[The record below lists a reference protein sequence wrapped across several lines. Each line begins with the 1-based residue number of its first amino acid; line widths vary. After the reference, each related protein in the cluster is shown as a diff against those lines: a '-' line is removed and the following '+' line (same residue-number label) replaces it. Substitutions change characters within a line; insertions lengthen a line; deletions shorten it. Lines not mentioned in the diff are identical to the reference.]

1 MQKDIQAIL
10 DKVSSGNGTAEEQQ
24 IAKYWLH
31 QLHQDDDSEFSETDL
46 DALSSEMWHEI
57 QKKRKAESP
66 GRRFLWPA
74 VAAAAC
80 LILAF
85 CSVLYFYHNGTSD
98 GNKMAQVLF
107 QDISAGGNKAY
118 LTLANGKKISL
129 TDASSGTIAT
139 QAGIQITKTS
149 SGQLVYTIA
158 NQKAIE
164 KNDYYNRI
172 ETPKGGQY
180 QLNLPDGTK
189 VWLNSAS
196 SLKYLVNFS
205 SKEERIV
212 ELTGEAYFEVAK
224 DKNHPFLVR
233 SAGQEVKVLGTH
245 FNVNA
250 YDDENGVK
258 TTLLE
263 GSVKVNNDV
272 VLIPGEQSVFVGGK
286 LNVKAVNAGD
296 AIDWKNGEFVFNKDP
311 LTDIL
316 RKVSRWYNVDIVYVR
331 NLGSP
336 LDVPTFSGSVSRF
349 ENVSVILRMLEETS
363 NVRFA
368 IEGKTIKVK

>member
-10 DKVSSGNGTAEEQQ
+10 DKVSSGDGTVEEQQ

-31 QLHQDDDSEFSETDL
+31 QLQQDEDSDLSEMDL
-46 DALSSEMWHEI
+46 DTLSSEMWYEI
-57 QKKRKAESP
+57 QH
-66 GRRFLWPA
+66 RREPERPRRRLLWSA

-85 CSVLYFYHNGTSD
+85 SSVMYFYNNGTSD
-98 GNKMAQVLF
+98 NNKAAQVVS
-107 QDISAGGNKAY
+107 QDIPAGGNKAY

-129 TDASSGTIAT
+129 TDVSSGTIAT
-139 QAGIQITKTS
+139 QAGIQITKIS
-149 SGQLVYTIA
+149 NGQLVYTIA
-158 NQKAIE
+158 NQKAIGQ
-164 KNDYYNRI
+164 NDYYNRI
-172 ETPKGGQY
+172 ETPRGGQY

-205 SKEERIV
+205 SKKERIV

-250 YDDENGVK
+250 YDDENAVK

-263 GSVKVNNDV
+263 GSIKVNNDV
-272 VLIPGEQSVFVGGK
+272 VLIPGEQSVFAGGK
-286 LNVKAVNAGD
+286 LNVKTVNAGD

-316 RKVSRWYNVDIVYVR
+316 RKVSRWYNVDVIYIR
-331 NLGSP
+331 DLGSG

>member
-57 QKKRKAESP
+57 QKKRKEESP

-85 CSVLYFYHNGTSD
+85 CTVLYFYHDGTSD
-98 GNKMAQVLF
+98 GNKIAQVLF

-149 SGQLVYTIA
+149 SGQLIYTIA
-158 NQKAIE
+158 NQKAIG

-263 GSVKVNNDV
+263 GSVKVNNNV
-272 VLIPGEQSVFVGGK
+272 VLDPGEQSVFIGGK
-286 LNVKAVNAGD
+286 LNVKAVNASD
-296 AIDWKNGEFVFNKDP
+296 AVDWKNGEFVFNKDP

>member
-57 QKKRKAESP
+57 QKKRKEESP
-66 GRRFLWPA
+66 GRHFLWPA

-85 CSVLYFYHNGTSD
+85 CTVLYFYHDGTSD
-98 GNKMAQVLF
+98 GNKIAQVLF

-158 NQKAIE
+158 NQKAIG

-263 GSVKVNNDV
+263 GSVKVNNNV
-272 VLIPGEQSVFVGGK
+272 VLVPGEQSVFIGGK
-286 LNVKAVNAGD
+286 LNVKAVNASD
-296 AIDWKNGEFVFNKDP
+296 AVDWKNGEFVFNKDP